1 VADQTQE
8 SPAAPRSKLYFQG
21 KPIDN
26 FEEVQEHVS
35 PVSAYLKVLA
45 ALFVLTA
52 LTYAVSFANLG
63 PASLPV
69 AMVVAVTKAA
79 LVCAYFMHLRY
90 DNKYHLFVFVSTI
103 LFVSIFFTF
112 TLFDLES
119 RDRLIDQQDTF
130 FRRSDGDWSD
140 EQRLKKARPVAPEA
154 AGAAESQAPAD
165 GKTADGKTVEK
176 AGDPKMG
183 DPNRDTKAA
192 GDAKPGDTKV
202 PPPAKAPG
210 G

>member
-1 VADQTQE
+1 MAE
-8 SPAAPRSKLYFQG
+8 HSPQPQSKLYFQG
-21 KPIDN
+21 KPIDHY
-26 FEEVQEHVS
+26 EELQEHVS
-35 PVSAYLKVLA
+35 PVSAYVKVLL

-69 AMVVAVTKAA
+69 AMGVAFFKAS

-112 TLFDLES
+112 TLFDLDS
-119 RDRLIDQQDTF
+119 RDRILDQQDTF
-130 FRRSDGDWSD
+130 FRRGDGDWKD
-140 EQRLKKARPVAPEA
+140 DQRLKKPRPME
-154 AGAAESQAPAD
+154 EAPASAADAKAPDGKAPD
-165 GKTADGKTVEK
+165 GKTPDGKAPDAK
-176 AGDPKMG
+176 G
-183 DPNRDTKAA
+183 A
-192 GDAKPGDTKV
+192 GDAKRPMPVDLKAGRPRDG
-202 PPPAKAPG
+202 KAPG

>member
-1 VADQTQE
+1 MADQTQE

-21 KPIDN
+21 KPIDD

-69 AMVVAVTKAA
+69 AMIVAVTKAA

-112 TLFDLES
+112 TLFDLDS

-140 EQRLKKARPVAPEA
+140 EQRLKKARPVAPTA
-154 AGAAESQAPAD
+154 ATEGSAPAD
-165 GKTADGKTVEK
+165 GKTPDGKNVEK
-176 AGDPKMG
+176 AGDPKLG
-183 DPNRDTKAA
+183 DPARDTKAA
-192 GDAKPGDTKV
+192 GDAAPGDAKV

>member
-1 VADQTQE
+1 MAE
-8 SPAAPRSKLYFQG
+8 KHKLFFQG
-21 KPIDN
+21 KPVDD
-26 FEEVQEHVS
+26 FEELQEHVS

-69 AMVVAVTKAA
+69 AMIVAVTKAA

-90 DNKYHLFVFVSTI
+90 DNKFHLFVFVSTI

-130 FRRSDGDWSD
+130 FRRHDGDWKD
-140 EQRLKKARPVAPEA
+140 DQWLKKPRPIEPA
-154 AGAAESQAPAD
+154 AGAEGKAEEA
-165 GKTADGKTVEK
+165 K
-176 AGDPKMG
+176 AGDAKA
-183 DPNRDTKAA
+183 DAKAA
-192 GDAKPGDTKV
+192 GDAKADAKAAGDAKAPTPTPRPAPMPG
-202 PPPAKAPG
+202 KAPG

>member
-1 VADQTQE
+1 VADQTQA
-8 SPAAPRSKLYFQG
+8 SSAAPRSKLYFQG
-21 KPIDN
+21 KPVDN
-26 FEEVQEHVS
+26 FDEVQEHIS

-69 AMVVAVTKAA
+69 AMIVAVTKAG

-119 RDRLIDQQDTF
+119 RDRLIDSQDTF
-130 FRRSDGDWSD
+130 FRRADGDWSD
-140 EQRLKKARPVAPEA
+140 EQRLKKARPVAPTD
-154 AGAAESQAPAD
+154 GKAPAD
-165 GKTADGKTVEK
+165 AK
-176 AGDPKMG
+176 AEGDKPGAPQMGDPK
-183 DPNRDTKAA
+183 RDTKAA

>member
-1 VADQTQE
+1 LNVAETSHSTPTQ
-8 SPAAPRSKLYFQG
+8 SKLYFQG
-21 KPIDN
+21 KPVDH
-26 FEEVQEHVS
+26 FDEVQEHIS

-63 PASLPV
+63 SASLPV
-69 AMVVAVTKAA
+69 AMIVAVTKAA

-119 RDRLIDQQDTF
+119 RDRILDQQDTF
-130 FRRSDGDWSD
+130 FRRNDGSGACPGDPSCWSD
-140 EQRLKKARPVAPEA
+140 EQRLKKARPIEA
-154 AGAAESQAPAD
+154 VPGAAPVD
-165 GKTADGKTVEK
+165 GKAVEGKASGGDGKGSD
-176 AGDPKMG
+176 A
-183 DPNRDTKAA
+183 KAA
-192 GDAKPGDTKV
+192 GDAKAGD
-202 PPPAKAPG
+202 AKTPDAKRPG

>member
-1 VADQTQE
+1 MADQTQE
-8 SPAAPRSKLYFQG
+8 SPAAAPRSKLYFQG
-21 KPIDN
+21 KPVDN

-69 AMVVAVTKAA
+69 AMIVAVTKAA

-103 LFVSIFFTF
+103 LFVAIFFTF
-112 TLFDLES
+112 TLFDLDQ
-119 RDRLIDQQDTF
+119 RDRLNDQQDTF
-130 FRRSDGDWSD
+130 FRRADGDWSD
-140 EQRLKKARPVAPEA
+140 EQRLKKARPVAPA
-154 AGAAESQAPAD
+154 AGAEATQAEVDAKAD
-165 GKTADGKTVEK
+165 DAKPGGAK
-176 AGDPKMG
+176 AGDPQ
-183 DPNRDTKAA
+183 RDTKAA
-192 GDAKPGDTKV
+192 GDAKPGDAKV